1 MVDKSVVLP
10 IACLSGIC
18 AAMLV
23 FIWWW
28 FPKWYKKGVAQD
40 QRDMDEVILER
51 RALEAARAARAASEE
66 DSSSREGQDQGD
78 VEAQRHDSKTPVVNH
93 HTYRPPPIATF

>member
-1 MVDKSVVLP
+1 MVDKTIVLP

-23 FIWWW
+23 FIWWF

-40 QRDMDEVILER
+40 QRDMDEVIRER
-51 RALEAARAARAASEE
+51 RELAAARAARLTSDE
-66 DSSSREGQDQGD
+66 DSASREGQDEDD
-78 VEAQRHDSKTPVVNH
+78 VEAQRRASKTPVVNH